1 MRKPSYA
8 LATSSLMLLIPAWA
22 AWKSGD
28 TVRVWYHSGVA
39 VISVTYHLTKHP
51 VVFWI
56 DFAVANSL
64 VPSALPLVTQR
75 DYMIFS
81 YLACLGYCF
90 GMFYYGYVKKDLMW
104 HPDPVVATRYHISV
118 HWAASFG
125 LAFAILLT
133 TSSLALERSRTPM
146 SRLEVADAP

>member
-1 MRKPSYA
+1 MRPNYV

-28 TVRVWYHSGVA
+28 TIRVWYHAGV
-39 VISVTYHLTKHP
+39 VVVSVTYHLTKHP

-56 DFAVANSL
+56 DLVAANSL
-64 VPSALPLVTQR
+64 VPSVLTLAHR
-75 DYMIFS
+75 DYILFA
-81 YLACLGYCF
+81 YVTCVAYCF
-90 GMFYYGYVKKDLMW
+90 GLFYYGHLKKELVW
-104 HPDPVVATRYHISV
+104 NPDVRIATPYHVSL

-125 LAFAILLT
+125 LALAILIT
-133 TSSLALERSRTPM
+133 NSSLALERSRTPM